1 MSANHYSG
9 DAIRK
14 MTEMFSLRNTAAYNW
29 LMERNYR
36 ELAEAAEFLMHGT
49 ERSFRWLVDNKHFE
63 IAAFI
68 NAARGDKK
76 AFKWLMQNNLVFWA
90 ATANAV
96 NKDKEAMAWLRA
108 HKLIVYADLAQAIVE
123 FDKLDNTDFS
133 NYYKPPM

>member
-14 MTEMFSLRNTAAYNW
+14 MTEMFGPRSTAAYNW

-36 ELAEAAEFLMHGT
+36 ELAEAVEFLQKGT

-68 NAARGDKK
+68 NAVRGDKK
-76 AFKWLMQNNLVFWA
+76 AFRWLMQNNLVFWA

-96 NKDKEAMAWLRA
+96 NKDKEAMAWLMA
-108 HKLIVYADLAQAIVE
+108 NKLIAYAELAQAILDY
-123 FDKLDNTDFS
+123 DKLDNSDFS
-133 NYYKPPM
+133 GYYKSPT